1 MKRLEHRLR
10 QLEACSRGS
19 HEMPDDFEI
28 WIEQK
33 DGTMRGMHGEMMPR
47 EAFEQRPFPR
57 TIVVLPDNERD
68 PFLAVSD
75 RSQTRGCQ
83 RIEPLQH

>member
-1 MKRLEHRLR
+1 MKRLELRLR
-10 QLEACSRGS
+10 RLEVQARGGPDV
-19 HEMPDDFEI
+19 PDDFEI

-33 DGTMRGMHGEMMPR
+33 DGTMRGMHGETMPR

-68 PFLAVSD
+68 MK
-75 RSQTRGCQ
+75 
-83 RIEPLQH
+83 